1 MDYFASHN
9 RLFQYLQIFKYIFLQ
24 ENILFLRM
32 NFYDTEE
39 FELSNKS
46 AFVKFF
52 AVQSNNSNPR
62 NFIGLKKVC
71 FNSLYS
77 FSLFARIIY

>member
-1 MDYFASHN
+1 
-9 RLFQYLQIFKYIFLQ
+9 
-24 ENILFLRM
+24 M